1 MQNVKESLREK
12 VTFYLSAAVYLLFN
26 FRPAADISRSLEATA
41 WQILQTAPYVA
52 GFTYVII
59 ATLQY
64 MSGGEKVPWNRRLRL
79 FFALGI
85 LAGLVY
91 AIFEYAGQGTV
102 PGK

>member
-1 MQNVKESLREK
+1 MENIREK
-12 VTFYLSAAVYLLFN
+12 ITFYLSAVVYLLFN
-26 FRPAADISRSLEATA
+26 FRLGADVRGSLEATA

-52 GFTYVII
+52 GFTYLII

-64 MSGGEKVPWNRRLRL
+64 MSGGEKVPWDRRLRL
-79 FFALGI
+79 FFAFGI

-91 AIFEYAGQGTV
+91 AIYEYAGQGTF

>member
-1 MQNVKESLREK
+1 MQNVREK
-12 VTFYLSAAVYLLFN
+12 VTFYLSAVVYLLFN
-26 FRPAADISRSLEATA
+26 LRLGADALGSLEATA

-64 MSGGEKVPWNRRLRL
+64 MSGGEKVPWDRRLRL
-79 FFALGI
+79 FFAMGI

-91 AIFEYAGQGTV
+91 AIWEYAGQGTV

>member
-1 MQNVKESLREK
+1 MENIKEK
-12 VTFYLSAAVYLLFN
+12 FTFYLSAAVYLLFN
-26 FRPAADISRSLEATA
+26 FRMGEDVLGSLQATA

-52 GFTYVII
+52 GFTYLII

-64 MSGGEKVPWNRRLRL
+64 MSGGEKVPWDRRLRL

-91 AIFEYAGQGTV
+91 AIYEYAGQGTV